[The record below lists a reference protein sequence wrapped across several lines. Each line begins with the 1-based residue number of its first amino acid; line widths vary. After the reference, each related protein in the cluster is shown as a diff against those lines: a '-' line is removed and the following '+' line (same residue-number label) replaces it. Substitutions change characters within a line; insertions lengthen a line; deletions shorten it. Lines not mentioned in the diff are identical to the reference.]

1 MIHTSPLI
9 WLSFVAVILFM
20 LIIDLGVFHKKSHTV
35 SFKEAIMWSIV
46 WIAMAMIFSLVI
58 LQWRGQEDFML
69 FVTGYVI
76 EKSLSVDN
84 LFVFVIILSA
94 FAVPRI
100 HQKTVLQ
107 IGIIGALILRFI
119 FIVIGA
125 ALIMRFSWIF
135 FIFGAFLVYTAFK
148 LMKHNGDEF
157 DPRKSKVLKYAEK
170 LIPITPEFHEGKFR
184 IKVANKYFYTPMFIV
199 MIAIFTTDIVFALDS
214 IPAIFGLTKDPYIV
228 FTANAFA
235 LMGLRQLYFLLDGL
249 LAKLIYLGYGL
260 AIILGFIGVKMLLH
274 AAHENGFPQVVEIP
288 ISISLIV
295 IVATITIT
303 VIASLIQ
310 AKRHPELV
318 HKPGLQD

>member
-1 MIHTSPLI
+1 MSTSPLVWGI
-9 WLSFVAVILFM
+9 TLAVVV
-20 LIIDLGVFHKKSHTV
+20 GVYVVDFIHAKRNPHVVTM
-35 SFKEAIMWSIV
+35 KEASSWVAFYVSAALIFGAGMWFFRG
-46 WIAMAMIFSLVI
+46 ADA
-58 LQWRGQEDFML
+58 GQEFIAGWI
-69 FVTGYVI
+69 TEY
-76 EKSLSVDN
+76 SLSIDN

-94 FAVPRI
+94 FSVPKI
-100 HQKTVLQ
+100 YQQTVLQ
-107 IGIIGALILRFI
+107 IGIFGALILRFF
-119 FIVIGA
+119 FIIIGA
-125 ALIMRFSWIF
+125 ALIARFSWVF
-135 FIFGAFLVYTAFK
+135 FIFGAFLVYTAVK
-148 LMKHNGDEF
+148 LVKHNGVEF

>member
-1 MIHTSPLI
+1 MGVSLTTWVITLIVVFGVYAWDFIHAKRNPHVVT
-9 WLSFVAVILFM
+9 M
-20 LIIDLGVFHKKSHTV
+20 
-35 SFKEAIMWSIV
+35 KEAAIWATVYIVGAFLFGIGMWFV
-46 WIAMAMIFSLVI
+46 RGPQA
-58 LQWRGQEDFML
+58 GQEFIAG
-69 FVTGYVI
+69 FIT

-94 FAVPRI
+94 FSVPRI

-125 ALIMRFSWIF
+125 ALIMRFSWMF

-148 LMKHNGDEF
+148 LMKHNGVEF
-157 DPRKSKVLKYAEK
+157 DPAKSRVLKWAEK
-170 LIPITPEFHEGKFR
+170 LLPITPKFHDGKFR
-184 IKVANKYFYTPMFIV
+184 VKIAGKYFYTPMFIV
-199 MIAIFTTDIVFALDS
+199 MIAILSTDIVFALDS
-214 IPAIFGLTKDPYIV
+214 IPAIFGLTQDPYIV

-249 LAKLIYLGYGL
+249 LARLIYLGYGL

-274 AAHENGFPQVVEIP
+274 AAHENGFPQAPEIP
-288 ISISLIV
+288 ISISLLV

-303 VIASLIQ
+303 VILSLVQ

-318 HKPGLQD
+318 KTPGNSE